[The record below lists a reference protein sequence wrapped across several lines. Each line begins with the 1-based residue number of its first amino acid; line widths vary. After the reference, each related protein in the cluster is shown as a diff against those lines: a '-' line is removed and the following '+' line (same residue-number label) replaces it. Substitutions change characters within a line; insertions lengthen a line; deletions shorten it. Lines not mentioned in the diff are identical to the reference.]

1 LCEPRLAEEDDLV
14 AVHRGVGVAIVEI
27 GIGRY
32 KPARGL
38 QAVLTIVAKLA
49 DILAQTVLMAQ
60 MGEMEP
66 MGKMAALVV

>member
-1 LCEPRLAEEDDLV
+1 VVKEGDSVV
-14 AVHRGVGVAIVEI
+14 AHRVAGVAIVEI